1 MTWVTKAEVRA
12 EHAVKEDELGR
23 ALRAA
28 QKGDEA
34 SFRLLYRDVQPRLL
48 RFAGA
53 LVGGDAED
61 VTSEA
66 WLQISR
72 DLPSFRGD
80 LDGFRGW
87 TATITRHRALDH
99 LRRRSRRPATELP
112 VEELVAL
119 AAEGDT
125 ESIALD
131 GIATGDAL
139 RLITEL
145 PRDQAEAVLLRVVMG
160 LDAKSAGRVLGK
172 RAGAVRTASYR
183 GLRRL
188 AERLASAAPDV
199 SPADSSPPE
208 TGPPE
213 TAPQETA
220 PPESADPTTARQEA
234 AEPPQDALPA
244 HRGDITGGPGAEGV
258 R

>member
-1 MTWVTKAEVRA
+1 MARMERA
-12 EHAVKEDELGR
+12 DEEELGR

-28 QKGDEA
+28 QDGDDE
-34 SFRLLYRDVQPRLL
+34 SFRMLYRDVQPRLI

-53 LVGGDAED
+53 LVGADAED

-66 WLQISR
+66 WLQIAR

-99 LRRRSRRPATELP
+99 LRRKSRRPMGDLP
-112 VEELVAL
+112 VEELVTM
-119 AAEGDT
+119 AADGDT
-125 ESIALD
+125 EL
-131 GIATGDAL
+131 DAL
-139 RLITEL
+139 TGVATQDALKLISGL

-160 LDAKSAGRVLGK
+160 LDAKTAGRVLGK

-188 AERLASAAPDV
+188 AELLGPSHANAP
-199 SPADSSPPE
+199 SPPE
-208 TGPPE
+208 
-213 TAPQETA
+213 
-220 PPESADPTTARQEA
+220 SSK
-234 AEPPQDALPA
+234 ALPFV
-244 HRGDITGGPGAEGV
+244 RGDKSGGTGAEGV
-258 R
+258 S

>member
-1 MTWVTKAEVRA
+1 M
-12 EHAVKEDELGR
+12 KEDELGR

-53 LVGGDAED
+53 LVGPDAED

-99 LRRRSRRPATELP
+99 LRRRSRRPATDLP
-112 VEELVAL
+112 VEELVAI

-139 RLITEL
+139 RLINEL

-188 AERLASAAPDV
+188 AERLASAVPDV
-199 SPADSSPPE
+199 PPPTVPPPDSSPPE

-213 TAPQETA
+213 TAPPETA
-220 PPESADPTTARQEA
+220 PPETADPSTVRREA
-234 AEPPQDALPA
+234 AEPPRDALPA
-244 HRGDITGGPGAEGV
+244 NRGDKSGGPGAEGV

>member
-1 MTWVTKAEVRA
+1 MTKVEVQAEDV
-12 EHAVKEDELGR
+12 VKEDELSR

-28 QKGDEA
+28 QNGDEE
-34 SFRLLYRDVQPRLL
+34 SFRLLYRDVQPRLI

-53 LVGGDAED
+53 LVGADAED

-66 WLQISR
+66 WLQIAR
-72 DLPSFRGD
+72 DLPGFSGD
-80 LDGFRGW
+80 MDGFRGW

-99 LRRRSRRPATELP
+99 LRRRSRRPASDLP
-112 VEELVAL
+112 VEDLLTV

-131 GIATGDAL
+131 GIATADAL
-139 RLITEL
+139 RLIGEL

-160 LDAKSAGRVLGK
+160 LDAKSAGTVLGK
-172 RAGAVRTASYR
+172 RSGAVRTAAYR

-188 AERLASAAPDV
+188 AERLTPASPEAATGTAVPEAAAGTLASDAV
-199 SPADSSPPE
+199 ASDAVAPKAVPPS
-208 TGPPE
+208 T
-213 TAPQETA
+213 
-220 PPESADPTTARQEA
+220 ADP
-234 AEPPQDALPA
+234 PGALPA
-244 HRGDITGGPGAEGV
+244 HRGDKSGGTGAEGV

>member
-1 MTWVTKAEVRA
+1 ME
-12 EHAVKEDELGR
+12 EDELGR

-28 QKGDEA
+28 QDGDEE
-34 SFRLLYRDVQPRLL
+34 SFRMLYRDVQPRLI

-66 WLQISR
+66 WLQIAR

-99 LRRRSRRPATELP
+99 LRRKSRRPGSDLP
-112 VEELVAL
+112 IEELVSM
-119 AAEGDT
+119 AADTDT
-125 ESIALD
+125 EVDALD

-139 RLITEL
+139 RLIGEL
-145 PRDQAEAVLLRVVMG
+145 PPDQAEAVLLRVVVG
-160 LDAKSAGRVLGK
+160 LDAKSAGKVLGK
-172 RAGAVRTASYR
+172 RPGAVRTAAYR

-188 AERLASAAPDV
+188 AERLPAPREDAAD
-199 SPADSSPPE
+199 
-208 TGPPE
+208 
-213 TAPQETA
+213 
-220 PPESADPTTARQEA
+220 AR
-234 AEPPQDALPA
+234 PLV
-244 HRGDITGGPGAEGV
+244 RGDKSGGTGAEGV
-258 R
+258 T

>member
-1 MTWVTKAEVRA
+1 MTKAEVRA
-12 EHAVKEDELGR
+12 EDVVKEDELSR

-28 QKGDEA
+28 QNGDEA
-34 SFRLLYRDVQPRLL
+34 SFRLLYRDVQPRLI

-53 LVGGDAED
+53 MVGGDAED

-72 DLPSFRGD
+72 DLHAFRGD

-99 LRRRSRRPATELP
+99 LRRRSRRPASDLP
-112 VEELVAL
+112 VEELVTM

-125 ESIALD
+125 ESLALD
-131 GIATGDAL
+131 GLATGDAL
-139 RLITEL
+139 RLICDL

-160 LDAKSAGRVLGK
+160 LDAKSAGKVLGK
-172 RAGAVRTASYR
+172 RAGAVRTAAYR

-188 AERLASAAPDV
+188 AERLAPPSPEA
-199 SPADSSPPE
+199 PAD
-208 TGPPE
+208 TVPPE
-213 TAPQETA
+213 TAD
-220 PPESADPTTARQEA
+220 PPPG
-234 AEPPQDALPA
+234 ALPA
-244 HRGDITGGPGAEGV
+244 QRGDRSGGPGAEGV